1 METKDIDLSWNEGKV
16 AMCGGYPVLQVG
28 ATRII
33 D

>member
-1 METKDIDLSWNEGKV
+1 METKDIGLSWNEVKV

-28 ATRII
+28 ATGNI

>member
-1 METKDIDLSWNEGKV
+1 MESKYIGLRWNEGKV

-28 ATRII
+28 ATGNI